1 MNSVAVIPKEN
12 ARYCDV
18 AYWDDR
24 YRNEDTYDWLL
35 PYHTY
40 AHLIRQHVQSTDRI
54 LMLGCGNSP
63 LSELLYKDGF
73 RNIENIDYSHVVIN
87 NMSSHCSD
95 CAQMKWHVMDAT
107 HLQFPDG
114 SFDVVIEK
122 ATIDSMMVKEK
133 DPWNV
138 SEPTRV
144 TVTKVLN
151 EISRVLRRGG
161 RFISITFAQ
170 PHFRSPLYA
179 DIQFNWSLDTFK
191 FGTSFHYFCYVMTK
205 GQELS
210 LDATTSYHLPV
221 FRRNSMTS
229 QSSEPENEDFLLKIL
244 AS

>member
-1 MNSVAVIPKEN
+1 MNSVATIPKEN
-12 ARYCDV
+12 ASYCDV

-40 AHLIRQHVQSTDRI
+40 AHLIKQHVHDTDRI
-54 LMLGCGNSP
+54 LMLVP

-87 NMSSHCSD
+87 NMSVHCSD
-95 CAQMKWHVMDAT
+95 CAKMKWHVMDAT
-107 HLQFPDG
+107 NLQFLES

-138 SEPTRV
+138 SEQTKA
-144 TVTKVLN
+144 TVTKV
-151 EISRVLRRGG
+151 SRVLRSGG

-179 DIQFNWSLDTFK
+179 NVQYDWSVDTFK

-205 GQELS
+205 GRELS
-210 LDATTSYHLPV
+210 LGATPCYHLPI
-221 FRRNSMTS
+221 FRRNSNAS